1 MSLSNN
7 ICVQYPNRYLMRR
20 LQLRCIKRGEK
31 TYVDYIF
38 YSKIVVN
45 DFGVIETYE
54 NEGHVK

>member
-1 MSLSNN
+1 
-7 ICVQYPNRYLMRR
+7 MRR

-54 NEGHVK
+54 NEGHVKWTKHASQRNAVHFI